1 MTSALNPI
9 HAFHISREPKMD
21 GHDDFRSRTVIFLD
35 RNTGTFFGSDESII
49 IV

>member
-9 HAFHISREPKMD
+9 HAFHISRESKMD
-21 GHDDFRSRTVIFLD
+21 GHDHFRSRTAIFLD
-35 RNTGTFFGSDESII
+35 KNASTFFGSDESII